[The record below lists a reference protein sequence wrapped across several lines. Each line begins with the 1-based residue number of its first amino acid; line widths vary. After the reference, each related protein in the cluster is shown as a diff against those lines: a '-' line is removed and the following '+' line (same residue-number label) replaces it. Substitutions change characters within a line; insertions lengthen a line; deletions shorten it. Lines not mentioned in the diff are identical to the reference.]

1 MVLTLAPI
9 AWCQVSWEC
18 SSGDMV
24 RPLNGSDRTLLFSDK
39 EYNRTF
45 ELESSMYGIY
55 YLRWASTVAR
65 AVTSVWERHQ
75 SLERL
80 NYLSHLHITHTRN
93 STLDGHLDIVLCF
106 YREWMTALYGIW
118 MGCLCL
124 SLHFI
129 NVFIIFL
136 QIFRL
141 LVRAASVCTC
151 SLNKLRNKTYCCEP
165 EPKLNPS
172 LISPIVST
180 VNSTNC
186 WLEFC
191 KNLSPPGT
199 FWQKMT
205 QWWLV
210 ESPSIEKEVM
220 ASNVIG
226 TINLFISILFKIQT
240 CSRKN
245 FHQIM
250 SIPIIPT
257 H

>member
-18 SSGDMV
+18 SSGNMV
-24 RPLNGSDRTLLFSDK
+24 RPLNGSDRTLLFSD
-39 EYNRTF
+39 EDYNRTF

-55 YLRWASTVAR
+55 YLRWASTVSTVAR

-93 STLDGHLDIVLCF
+93 STLDTSTSFCAFTVN
-106 YREWMTALYGIW
+106 EWLLYMDG
-118 MGCLCL
+118 MSL
-124 SLHFI
+124 SPHFI

-199 FWQKMT
+199 FWKKMT
-205 QWWLV
+205 QF
-210 ESPSIEKEVM
+210 
-220 ASNVIG
+220 
-226 TINLFISILFKIQT
+226 LFETTL
-240 CSRKN
+240 
-245 FHQIM
+245 
-250 SIPIIPT
+250 
-257 H
+257 